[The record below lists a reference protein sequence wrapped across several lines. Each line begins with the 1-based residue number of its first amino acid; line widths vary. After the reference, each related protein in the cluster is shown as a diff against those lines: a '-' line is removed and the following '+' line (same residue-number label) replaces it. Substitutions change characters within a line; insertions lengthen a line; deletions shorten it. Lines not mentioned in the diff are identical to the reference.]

1 MSQSKMNR
9 VVRLA
14 QAARKRGL
22 DWVLCMLPENIF
34 YFSGFR
40 TMLYTK
46 FIGILVPI
54 KDDSDAVL
62 IASAVDE
69 RLVRGKIWSPHWF
82 KKTLLWGVEKGYEH
96 RTPWDALKTC
106 LTLGTRLGVDAI
118 QFSFYRQLLQHF
130 PGLQVE
136 DLQSEILE
144 LRSQK
149 DDEEIKR
156 VAEAYQLAMKIMARI
171 PEWLQ
176 EPMTEAKLAAKVN
189 FMASTEGADG
199 WLFPTLVSCGEKILA
214 THSPPLPLPLEP
226 HKLIRVALGLQL
238 DGYGSDIIR
247 TYCIGQPPAEIV
259 PIKNAFYEAQGA
271 VIEMIRP
278 GVTTTDLLAKVKEV
292 YKKRGCLDHW
302 RNLIGHG
309 LGLTIHEPPTI
320 SGDDRTV
327 LRENMILA
335 VEPGLRCLPHGA
347 FAHCDG
353 VKVTADGCERLSG
366 GLMDL
371 VIV

>member
-1 MSQSKMNR
+1 MSQSKMSR
-9 VVRLA
+9 VSKLA
-14 QAARKRGL
+14 QVAKVRNL

-46 FIGILVPI
+46 FIGVLIPV
-54 KDDSDAVL
+54 KEDSEAVL

-82 KKTLLWGVEKGYEH
+82 KKTLLWGVERGYEH
-96 RTPWDALKTC
+96 KTPWDALKTC
-106 LTLGTRLGVDAI
+106 LVPGARLGVDAI
-118 QFSFYRQLLQHF
+118 QYNFYRQLLQHF
-130 PGLQVE
+130 PGIEVE
-136 DLQSEILE
+136 DLQNAILE

-149 DDEEIKR
+149 DDEEIKK
-156 VAEAYQLAMKIMARI
+156 VGEAYKLAMKIMARI

-176 EPMTEAKLAAKVN
+176 EPMTESKLAAKVN
-189 FMASTEGADG
+189 FMASTEGTDG
-199 WLFPTLVSCGEKILA
+199 SLFPTLVSCGEKILA

-238 DGYGSDIIR
+238 NGYGSDIIR
-247 TYCIGQPPAEIV
+247 TYCIGQPPQEIV
-259 PIKNAFYEAQGA
+259 PIKDAFFEAQEA
-271 VIEMIRP
+271 VINMIRP
-278 GVTTTDLLAKVKEV
+278 GVTTADLLAKVREI
-292 YKKRGCLDHW
+292 YKKRGCIDNW

-309 LGLTIHEPPTI
+309 LGLTIHEPPTL
-320 SGDDRTV
+320 SGDDRTMI
-327 LRENMILA
+327 RENMILA
-335 VEPGLRCLPHGA
+335 IEPGLRCPPHGA

-353 VKVTADGCERLSG
+353 VKVTAGGCERLSG

-371 VIV
+371 VTV